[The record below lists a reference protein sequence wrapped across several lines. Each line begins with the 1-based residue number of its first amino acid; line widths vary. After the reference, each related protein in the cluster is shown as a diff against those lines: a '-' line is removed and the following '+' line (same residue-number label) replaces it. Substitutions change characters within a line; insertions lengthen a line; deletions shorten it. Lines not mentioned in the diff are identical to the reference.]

1 MTRNEKIEYVLRILN
16 RQAGAWKGVDDKTLD
31 LLVFIVQTYL
41 KTERAEEIDKEISLL
56 QAEKETLTKEAV

>member
-56 QAEKETLTKEAV
+56 QAEKETLTKEVI